1 VAAIGAAR
9 PRPGGY
15 RLRMRRLSAGD
26 VSGAIADL
34 GIFVPLVAALI
45 LVNGLHPGPLLLLAG
60 CLSLLAGLWFGVPF
74 PVQPL
79 KALTALAV
87 AQQLAP
93 EVIRAAGLL
102 IGLILVALTVTGLAD
117 RISTVFTKP
126 VIRALQLAVGT
137 LLVVAAYRL
146 ASAPPE
152 LFAYAPAPAWS
163 LALAAGTAAGVG
175 VAVWRRWY
183 AAAVVLVAVGAAAA
197 WVVGEPQLGP
207 IALHGPAFAVPSLQV
222 WGTAFV
228 LLVIPQLPLTY
239 GNAVVGMADL
249 ARERFPSATRVRP
262 GTVAL
267 SCGLGNIGAALLGGM
282 PMCHGSSGFS
292 AHVRLGARTSA
303 MNVVL
308 GGGFIVLGVLF
319 SEQVLV
325 LFGLLPVWAL
335 AGFLAY
341 AGVRHAMLV
350 LDLRGA
356 RLALAVV
363 AAAVGIA
370 TGNLAYTTA
379 CALAFE
385 WLPRLLPGAASDAE
399 ASRLTP

>member
-1 VAAIGAAR
+1 MNK
-9 PRPGGY
+9 P
-15 RLRMRRLSAGD
+15 SSGD
-26 VSGAIADL
+26 VSGAVADL

-45 LVNGLHPGPLLLLAG
+45 LVNGLHPGPVLLI
-60 CLSLLAGLWFGVPF
+60 AGLLSIAAGTWFRIPF

-93 EVIRAAGLL
+93 EVIHAAGLQ
-102 IGLILVALTVTGLAD
+102 IGLILVALSMAGLVD
-117 RISTVFTKP
+117 RLAVAFTKP
-126 VIRALQLAVGT
+126 VIRSLQLAVGT
-137 LLVVAAYRL
+137 LLIVAAYDL
-146 ASAPPE
+146 AVSPPALFAHAPP
-152 LFAYAPAPAWS
+152 PAW
-163 LALAAGTAAGVG
+163 ALTLTAATLAGVG

-183 AAAVVLVAVGAAAA
+183 AAAAVLVALGTVAA
-197 WVVGEPQLGP
+197 WLAATPELG
-207 IALHGPAFAVPSLQV
+207 AVTVAVPSLALPPLEV

-249 ARERFPSATRVRP
+249 AREQFPTATRVRP
-262 GTVAL
+262 GSVAL
-267 SCGLGNIGAALLGGM
+267 SCGLGNLGAALVGGM

-303 MNVVL
+303 MNVLL
-308 GGGFIVLGVLF
+308 GGSLVVLGVAF

-341 AGVRHAMLV
+341 AGLRHALLV

-356 RLALAVV
+356 RLVMAAV
-363 AAAVGIA
+363 AASVGVA

-379 CALAFE
+379 LALAAQ
-385 WLPRLLPGAASDAE
+385 WAPSLVRRLRVTGRRPRVSAS
-399 ASRLTP
+399 SR